1 MDLELFKEEVNKR
14 MMEKHRRMPLDK
26 DGWIT
31 VIFECLAVY
40 NENREKEICKSVAKE
55 MRTAEKYR

>member
-1 MDLELFKEEVNKR
+1 MDLELFKEQVNKR
-14 MMEKHRRMPLDK
+14 MREKHGRMPLDI

-31 VIFECLAVY
+31 VMYECLSVY

-55 MRTAEKYR
+55 MRTAQKYR

>member
-14 MMEKHRRMPLDK
+14 IRERHWGMPLNK
-26 DGWIT
+26 DGLIT
-31 VIFECLAVY
+31 VMYECLSVY

-55 MRTAEKYR
+55 MRTSQKYS

>member
-1 MDLELFKEEVNKR
+1 MDLELFKEQVNKR
-14 MMEKHRRMPLDK
+14 MIEKHRMMLFDK

-31 VIFECLAVY
+31 FMYECLSVY

-55 MRTAEKYR
+55 MRTAQKYR

>member
-1 MDLELFKEEVNKR
+1 MDLELFKEQVNIKMR
-14 MMEKHRRMPLDK
+14 EKHSGMALDT

-31 VIFECLAVY
+31 VMYECLSVY

-55 MRTAEKYR
+55 MRTAQKV

>member
-14 MMEKHRRMPLDK
+14 MREKHSRMPLDT

-31 VIFECLAVY
+31 VMHECISVY

-55 MRTAEKYR
+55 MRTSQKYR

>member
-1 MDLELFKEEVNKR
+1 MDIDVFREQVNKKVL
-14 MMEKHRRMPLDK
+14 ENHGNIVLDK

-31 VIFECLAVY
+31 VIYECLYVY

-55 MRTAEKYR
+55 MRTAQKYR

>member
-1 MDLELFKEEVNKR
+1 MDLELFKEQVNKR
-14 MMEKHRRMPLDK
+14 MIEKHRMMPLDK

-31 VIFECLAVY
+31 IMYECLSVY

-55 MRTAEKYR
+55 LRTAQKYR

>member
-14 MMEKHRRMPLDK
+14 MMEKHALMPLDK
-26 DGWIT
+26 DGWVT
-31 VIFECLAVY
+31 VIYECLYVY

>member
-14 MMEKHRRMPLDK
+14 IRERHWGMPLNK
-26 DGWIT
+26 DGLIT
-31 VIFECLAVY
+31 VMYECISVY

-55 MRTAEKYR
+55 MRTSQKYS

>member
-14 MMEKHRRMPLDK
+14 MREKHSRMTLDT

-31 VIFECLAVY
+31 VMYECISVY

-55 MRTAEKYR
+55 MRTSQKYR

>member
-1 MDLELFKEEVNKR
+1 MDIDVFKEQVYKKVLEN
-14 MMEKHRRMPLDK
+14 HGNIPLDK

-31 VIFECLAVY
+31 VMYECISVY

-55 MRTAEKYR
+55 MRTAQKYM

>member
-1 MDLELFKEEVNKR
+1 MDLELFKEQVNKR
-14 MMEKHRRMPLDK
+14 MREKHSRMPLDT

-31 VIFECLAVY
+31 VMYECLSVY

-55 MRTAEKYR
+55 MRTAQKYG